1 MDPITH
7 VLFGALL
14 AVLSGVHY
22 KYGPAATAALMLA
35 SLLPDL
41 DALSIILGPKYYF
54 LYSRVLFHSL
64 GGAFLLGL
72 GFAAALYLF
81 TPLKDFRLMLALS
94 LAGVLLHLA
103 VDLLSSWQMPIL
115 SPFDPHRYSLD
126 LVWFI
131 NLPILLVIIGALLW
145 VRAEPRSARL
155 IAGMALALITVYVA
169 FRFYQQRTIVNFVQ
183 RNMLSQDS
191 SALVGVLPSQME
203 FFTWHAVVRQDD
215 GYLVHNVHFCLI
227 PRGMRTL
234 SGGAGGTRVLSSQDV
249 HTSLEP
255 EIVPVSQE
263 AELTKAFLENAR
275 FPVAFVKKRGNG
287 YQVEWQDVHLMF
299 AGGVIR
305 GVVVYVG
312 RDGQIIQQ
320 WPKLKPELERLDP
333 YQYYGEKP

>member
-1 MDPITH
+1 MI
-7 VLFGALL
+7 
-14 AVLSGVHY
+14 
-22 KYGPAATAALMLA
+22 A

-72 GFAAALYLF
+72 GLSAALYLF
-81 TPLKDFRLMLALS
+81 TPLKNFRLVLALS

-103 VDLLSSWQMPIL
+103 VDLLSSWKMPIL
-115 SPFDPHRYSLD
+115 SPFNPYRYSLD

-145 VRAEPRSARL
+145 ARAEPRYARL
-155 IAGMALALITVYVA
+155 IACAALALVAAYVA
-169 FRFYQQRTIVNFVQ
+169 FRFYQQRTVASFMQ
-183 RNMLSQDS
+183 RNVLSQDS

-203 FFTWHAVVRQDD
+203 FFTWHAVVRQEDVYTVYD
-215 GYLVHNVHFCLI
+215 VHFCLI
-227 PRGMRTL
+227 PQGMRTL
-234 SGGAGGTRVLSSQDV
+234 SGGTGGTRILSSQSV
-249 HTSLEP
+249 SMSP
-255 EIVPVSQE
+255 EEEVVAASQE
-263 AELTKAFLENAR
+263 AGLTKAFLKSAR
-275 FPVAFVKKRGNG
+275 FPVAFVKKWGNG
-287 YQVEWQDVHLMF
+287 YQVEWQDVHLML

-312 RDGQIIQQ
+312 RYGQIIQQ